1 MSEKHSHYF
10 KEWFG
15 KIDIYRLCDLFEVKR
30 KPIDHA
36 VKKLICGGK
45 RGAKDEIKDY
55 REAIDSINRCIEMI
69 EEDLAH
75 DERAV
80 MEEGQR
86 RGIRTD
92 SSGQVVFGG

>member
-15 KIDIYRLCDLFEVKR
+15 KIDIYRLCDLFEIKR

-36 VKKLICGGK
+36 VKKLICAGK
-45 RGAKDEIKDY
+45 RGTKDEIKDY

-69 EEDLAH
+69 EEDLER
-75 DERAV
+75 DEIKV
-80 MEEGQR
+80 MEVGNKKALSEWP
-86 RGIRTD
+86 
-92 SSGQVVFGG
+92 V